1 MGKCDPR
8 KTTILHQIQTILE
21 RQLNSQ
27 RLRESSTIKR
37 PRSPRHLTSL
47 AVGDC
52 WRGRLI
58 SNAARLKRQSLTEP
72 LKSRLRSVPVLQLIE
87 NKLALLVDG
96 FSVHGAFNPL
106 DASEVVSKTTRL
118 TIEITA
124 PHQCILRCFAIFVAN
139 PPDHKRHVAR
149 SKNGNP
155 IAHSRCN
162 GSKSHAPL
170 LGDEESP
177 IEA

>member
-1 MGKCDPR
+1 MRMRKYDPR

-52 WRGRLI
+52 RRGRLI
-58 SNAARLKRQSLTEP
+58 SNTARLKRQSLTEP
-72 LKSRLRSVPVLQLIE
+72 LQSRLRSVPVLQLIE

-96 FSVHGAFNPL
+96 FSVHGAFNSL
-106 DASEVVSKTTRL
+106 DASDSDFKDDKTHHRDNSSPPIYTSL
-118 TIEITA
+118 
-124 PHQCILRCFAIFVAN
+124 LR
-139 PPDHKRHVAR
+139 HLRR
-149 SKNGNP
+149 
-155 IAHSRCN
+155 
-162 GSKSHAPL
+162 
-170 LGDEESP
+170 
-177 IEA
+177 